1 MEYNITKKVVSGTL
15 KYTLVAGYEF
25 ADRVEMDTG
34 TDMCNLINLLKQ
46 FDGKKVSITV
56 EPLDDLEYEGY

>member
-1 MEYNITKKVVSGTL
+1 MEYFNKKVITGKLIYSL
-15 KYTLVAGYEF
+15 MAGYEF
-25 ADRVEMDTG
+25 SDNLEIDDG
-34 TDMCNLINLLKQ
+34 KNISNLIKFLRQ